1 MAYTDW
7 HLSGINF
14 SACNCN
20 WGCPCQFN
28 ALPSYGDCRATMAA
42 RIDQG
47 YFGAVNLDGL
57 KFVAL
62 AAFPGALHEGNGEI
76 MAVIDERA
84 DARQREGLLEIL
96 SGKHSEPG
104 ATFFNILSMV
114 VTKVHPPLFKPITLE
129 VDMKART
136 GRVSVPGVIETR
148 AEPIKNPITGEPHQ
162 VRVVLPHGFEYHEA
176 EYASSTVKSG
186 APVAHDWSG
195 RHSHIA
201 VLDMG
206 PKGVRH

>member
-1 MAYTDW
+1 MTYTDW
-7 HLSGINF
+7 HVTGINVN
-14 SACNCN
+14 ACNCN

-28 ALPSYGDCRATMAA
+28 SLPSHGNCRATMAG
-42 RIDQG
+42 RIDRG
-47 YFGAVNLDGL
+47 YFGSVKLDGL

-62 AAFPGALHEGNGEI
+62 AAWPGALHEGNGEI
-76 MAVIDERA
+76 LAVIDERA
-84 DARQREGLLEIL
+84 DAKQREGLLEIL

-104 ATFFNILSMV
+104 ATFFNIVSTI
-114 VTKVHPPLFKPITLE
+114 VTKVHKPLFKPIEFE

-148 AEPIKNPITGEPHQ
+148 VEPIKNPVTGEPHRA
-162 VRVVLPHGFEYHEA
+162 RVVLPEGFEYHEA
-176 EYASSTVKSG
+176 EYASASVKSSP
-186 APVAHDWSG
+186 PVVHDWSG

>member
-7 HLSGINF
+7 HLTGINF

-28 ALPSYGDCRATMAA
+28 ALPSNGNCRAAIA
-42 RIDQG
+42 LRVDKG
-47 YFGAVNLDGL
+47 YFGDTKLDGV
-57 KFVAL
+57 KAVGI
-62 AAFPGALHEGNGEI
+62 AAWPGALHEGNGELLAI
-76 MAVIDERA
+76 IDERA
-84 DARQREGLLEIL
+84 DAKQREGMLEIL
-96 SGKHSEPG
+96 SGRHSEPG
-104 ATFFNILSMV
+104 ATFWSIIASI
-114 VTKVHPPLFKPITLE
+114 VTKIHSPLFKPIEME
-129 VDMKART
+129 VDMEART

-148 AEPIKNPITGEPHQ
+148 AEPIKNPVTGEPHRA
-162 VRVVLPHGFEYHEA
+162 RVTLPHGFEYHEA

-186 APVAHDWSG
+186 APIPHDWSG

-206 PKGVRH
+206 PKGARH

>member
-7 HLSGINF
+7 HVTGINL
-14 SACNCN
+14 STCNCD

-28 ALPSYGDCRATMAA
+28 ALPSHGDCRAAIAM

-47 YFGAVNLDGL
+47 HFGGVKLDGL
-57 KFVAL
+57 KFAAL
-62 AAFPGALHEGNGEI
+62 AAWPGPLHEGNGEVQ
-76 MAVIDERA
+76 AVVDERA
-84 DARQREGLLEIL
+84 DAKQREGILGIL

-114 VTKVHPPLFKPITLE
+114 TTKVHPPLFKPIEFE

-136 GRVSVPGVIETR
+136 GRFAVPGLVEAR
-148 AEPIKNPITGEPHQ
+148 AEPIKNPVTGAPHRA
-162 VRVVLPHGFEYHEA
+162 RVVLPHGMEYHEA

-186 APVAHDWSG
+186 APLPNDWAG